1 MPVPGATPVPPQTL
15 PPRPDSPEQGPG
27 EPLYTYT
34 IRPVRTKEDLAASIA
49 LIETYAAGLGVELSY
64 QDFESEIARMPGSY
78 APPSGELLIAVG
90 NNNQKKKDNEA
101 EAQDDHT
108 SHVVLGCIALRELH
122 IHKQMKSGHGQV
134 PLQAQ
139 ANRPATSPSDTHPD
153 PANSN
158 TNDEE
163 ADADADDG
171 KTPANIN
178 TKPKPG
184 SKYCELK
191 RLYVTPAARGLGV
204 GKALVNAMLAVARQ
218 IEYEEV
224 RLDTLPDMREAIAMY
239 RGIGFGPVEKY
250 YETAIEG
257 TVFLGLRL

>member
-1 MPVPGATPVPPQTL
+1 MPEAIRVPGAPPVPLQTL
-15 PPRPDSPEQGPG
+15 PCRPKLGPE

-34 IRPVRTKEDLAASIA
+34 ILPVRTKADLTAAIA
-49 LIETYAAGLGVELSY
+49 LIKTYTAGLGVDLSY
-64 QDFESEIARMPGSY
+64 QDFESEMARMPGSY

-90 NNNQKKKDNEA
+90 GNNEKKKKDNEA
-101 EAQDDHT
+101 QAQDDHT
-108 SHVVLGCIALRELH
+108 PHVVLGCIALRELH
-122 IHKQMKSGHGQV
+122 VHMHKDMNSGCEKV

-139 ANRPATSPSDTHPD
+139 ANRATSRSHTHPD
-153 PANSN
+153 PVSSN
-158 TNDEE
+158 
-163 ADADADDG
+163 ADDDG
-171 KTPANIN
+171 KAPANID
-178 TKPKPG
+178 TKPG

-218 IEYEEV
+218 IGYEEV

-239 RGIGFGPVEKY
+239 RGMGFGVVEKY

>member
-1 MPVPGATPVPPQTL
+1 MPEAIRVPGAPPVPLQTL
-15 PPRPDSPEQGPG
+15 PCRPKLGPE

-34 IRPVRTKEDLAASIA
+34 IGFENDAVLLQSEHFYNSLRRVWA
-49 LIETYAAGLGVELSY
+49 LISPIKTS
-64 QDFESEIARMPGSY
+64 SRKMARMPGSY

-90 NNNQKKKDNEA
+90 TIMRRRRKIMKPRPKMTTRRMLCWAASHSAN
-101 EAQDDHT
+101 
-108 SHVVLGCIALRELH
+108 SHVHMHKDMNSGCE
-122 IHKQMKSGHGQV
+122 KV

-139 ANRPATSPSDTHPD
+139 ANRAASRSHTHPD
-153 PANSN
+153 PVSSN
-158 TNDEE
+158 
-163 ADADADDG
+163 ADDDG
-171 KTPANIN
+171 KAPANID
-178 TKPKPG
+178 TKPG

-218 IEYEEV
+218 IGYEEV

-239 RGIGFGPVEKY
+239 RGMGFGVVEKY